1 QRPVCAFRGRAFA
14 ARSNGGEVWNSAN
27 GCLVLFVSGRRS
39 AMNLSPLSPAREAAM
54 AWTNNDDV
62 RWDPGETSLNA
73 GRTLYWLATVIAAVM
88 VIFAIADFF
97 ISWAQGAPIVR
108 VFALVAAAL
117 VWLIGRALRAP
128 SRLRPTKARL
138 CHLISTI
145 EIAPTGR

>member
-1 QRPVCAFRGRAFA
+1 
-14 ARSNGGEVWNSAN
+14 
-27 GCLVLFVSGRRS
+27 
-39 AMNLSPLSPAREAAM
+39 MNLSPLSPAREAAM

-117 VWLIGRALRAP
+117 VWLIGRALRA
-128 SRLRPTKARL
+128 LLT
-138 CHLISTI
+138 
-145 EIAPTGR
+145 